1 MKTETETEKIVIKT
15 IAFDIPKDQQE
26 IKISSFLDEGFDR
39 KYVVALFEKLQ
50 IMGFG
55 KYFAGKKGRGHSTK
69 FIPAE
74 NCPKVYILEVIQKK
88 RGRKKSK

>member
-1 MKTETETEKIVIKT
+1 MKDTIIKT

-39 KYVVALFEKLQ
+39 KYVVLLFKKLEA
-50 IMGFG
+50 MGFG
-55 KYFAGKKGRGHSTK
+55 RYMAGKKGRGHSTK
-69 FIPAE
+69 FIPSE
-74 NCPKVYILEVIQKK
+74 GCPEIYILEVIQKK